1 MASYNQL
8 TNLTLRSLKEP
19 GLHLDGRG
27 LYVRVDQTGGR
38 FWVLRFSL
46 RGRRR
51 EMGLGSLVD
60 VDLKEARQKA
70 DDARSLLR
78 DGIDP
83 IEARKAASTPPMART
98 FEAVASSLMNDLEKT
113 WRSPK
118 SRGQWEASLKQHAP
132 AIWSA
137 DVSEID
143 TEMVLTALRPIW
155 TAKHETASR
164 IRGRIERV
172 LDAAKVRGF
181 RSGENP
187 ARWRGH
193 LSVLLMRPNVEQEH
207 HPAMPYEE
215 VPAFVGRLL
224 ERRSVSA
231 SALRFLILT
240 AARSGE
246 VRGATWDEIEGDLWR
261 IPGERMK
268 GGREHR
274 VPLTKEAL
282 VCLPTVRT
290 QSGIIFP
297 GLNGKLTDMALLM
310 AMRKMKVTDATP
322 HGFRSAFKDWASDCT
337 AFPDEIS
344 EEALAHA
351 VGSTVR
357 RAYRRGEAME
367 KRRRL
372 MEAWADH
379 CTGKTGQLLPFGAR
393 A

>member
-8 TNLTLRSLKEP
+8 TNLTLRSLKDP

-27 LYVRVDQTGGR
+27 LYVRIDQTGGR

-46 RGRRR
+46 RGKRR

-60 VDLKEARQKA
+60 VDLKEARLLA
-70 DDARSLLR
+70 DDARTLIR

-83 IEARKAASTPPMART
+83 IDARKAASAPPVART
-98 FEAVASSLMNDLEKT
+98 FEAVASSLMDDLEKT

-118 SRGQWEASLKQHAP
+118 SRGQWEASLKQHAA
-132 AIWSA
+132 AIWGA
-137 DVSEID
+137 DVSEVD
-143 TEMVLTALRPIW
+143 TEMVLATLRPIW
-155 TAKHETASR
+155 TTKHETASR

-207 HPAMPYEE
+207 HPAMAYED
-215 VPAFVGRLL
+215 VPAFVARLL

-231 SALRFLILT
+231 AALRFLILT

-246 VRGATWDEIEGDLWR
+246 VRGATWDEIEGDVWR

-268 GGREHR
+268 GGKEHR
-274 VPLTKEAL
+274 VPLTSDAL
-282 VCLPTVRT
+282 SCLPDTPGRV
-290 QSGIIFP
+290 GLIFP
-297 GLNGKLTDMALLM
+297 GLKGKLTDMALLM

-337 AFPDEIS
+337 AFPDELS
-344 EEALAHA
+344 EQALAHA
-351 VGSTVR
+351 VGSAVR
-357 RAYRRGEAME
+357 RAYRRGEALE

-379 CTGKTGQLLPFGAR
+379 CAGRTGQLLPFGAR